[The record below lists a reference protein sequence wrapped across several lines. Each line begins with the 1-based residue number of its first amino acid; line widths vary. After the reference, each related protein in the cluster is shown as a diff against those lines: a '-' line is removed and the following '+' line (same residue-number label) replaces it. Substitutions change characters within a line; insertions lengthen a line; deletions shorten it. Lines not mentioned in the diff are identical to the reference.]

1 MFNLGCHTYLLDGDV
16 VRKGLCGDLGF
27 SSADRNENIRRIGAI
42 AKLFTDAGLMVLTAT
57 ISPFQQMRSTIR
69 QTFGAGEFIEVF
81 IDAPL
86 TVCETRDPKGL
97 YRKAR
102 AGQISEFT
110 GIDSAYEPPLTPE
123 IHVRT
128 DQLSTEECVAT
139 IMKYLREHGYLMR
152 SM

>member
-57 ISPFQQMRSTIR
+57 ISPFQQMPSTIR

-81 IDAPL
+81 TDAPL